1 MEQQY
6 IKFLGKKKKKEKEKA
21 PKWAK
26 NRSKSQ
32 SAHKL
37 SLRKSFKPATLPS
50 RVRQIGSYT
59 KSNSQQKSTSIILD

>member
-6 IKFLGKKKKKEKEKA
+6 IKFLGKKKKKD

-26 NRSKSQ
+26 SRSKSQ

-37 SLRKSFKPATLPS
+37 SLRKSFKPVTLPS
-50 RVRQIGSYT
+50 PVRQIGSYT

>member
-6 IKFLGKKKKKEKEKA
+6 IKFLGKKKKKRD